1 MGLSRRT
8 VIINA
13 LRFLD
18 EYRAQGHIVKAAP
31 EHQRLLLDV
40 QQIDTHDRQLGYA
53 STHLPE
59 SEAVSTL
66 QAQIAESAADFIAKA
81 GAVEDLQKE
90 IERLEADVAV
100 VAARIASDL
109 ERESHTSSAKDA
121 QAIESELASLRVRQS
136 NLEEME
142 LEVMQRLEDAQLE
155 LSTLTSS
162 RAEVQADIAA
172 AELALQNR
180 LRDIAD
186 ERANLARSR
195 EEIAGRIPSDLI
207 DLYEQQRDRY
217 GIGAALLTRGMSG
230 GSGLALSET
239 DLAKIR
245 AADDDDVILCP
256 ESNCI
261 LVRTEESGL

>member
-1 MGLSRRT
+1 
-8 VIINA
+8 
-13 LRFLD
+13 
-18 EYRAQGHIVKAAP
+18 VKAAS

-40 QQIDTHDRQLGYA
+40 QAIDTHDRQLGYA
-53 STHLPE
+53 SAHLPD
-59 SEAVSTL
+59 SDTIATL
-66 QAQIAESAADFIAKA
+66 QAELAETASDFIARA

-90 IERLEADVAV
+90 IERIEADVAV

-109 ERESHTSSAKDA
+109 ERETHTSSAKDA
-121 QAIESELASLRVRQS
+121 QAIESELVSLRVRQS

-155 LSTLTSS
+155 LTALTST
-162 RAEVQADIAA
+162 RAEIQTGIAA
-172 AELALQNR
+172 AELAVQNR
-180 LRDIAD
+180 LREIAD
-186 ERANLARSR
+186 ERTNLGRTR
-195 EEIAGRIPSDLI
+195 DEIAGRIPSDLM
-207 DLYEQQRDRY
+207 DLYERQRDRY

-239 DLAKIR
+239 DLSKIR